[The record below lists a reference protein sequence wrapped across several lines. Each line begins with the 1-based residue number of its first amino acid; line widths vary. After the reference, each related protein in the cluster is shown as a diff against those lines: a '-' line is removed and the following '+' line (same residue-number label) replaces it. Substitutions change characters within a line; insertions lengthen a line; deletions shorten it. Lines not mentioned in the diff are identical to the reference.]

1 MAFSAPNLETI
12 LASILRDIKALNDE
26 ADIGSDSDHYIRSA
40 AVAAAIEGLYQKLA
54 WLYRQIFP
62 DTADEEE
69 LVHAAAIRGVPRKAP
84 VAATGLVGLKG
95 VVDVELLQGSTLT
108 HITTGEKFDSLASAT
123 LGTDGAVTVEV
134 RAQTVGVSLNGLTGE
149 LILTSPPLGM
159 DSSASF
165 IGTTTGGEDLEK
177 PESLLARLLDIIQ
190 SPPAGGA
197 IYDFKRWAKEVDG
210 VADALVL
217 PGRRGGGTVDLV
229 ITASTGNPSAEIIA
243 QCQEHVLGLC
253 SVIADVWVY
262 APTIRTVD
270 SAALIELADGYTLS
284 DVQVAAQSGY
294 SALLGAMKPRETLK
308 RSQIEAMI
316 NNLAGVVDRSVTT
329 PVGNVKASDDPL
341 LVGWIRPGTITL
353 GLLE

>member
-1 MAFSAPNLETI
+1 MAFSAPNLESI
-12 LASILRDIKALNDE
+12 LAGILRDIKALNDE
-26 ADIGSDSDHYIRSA
+26 ADIGTDSDHYIRSA
-40 AVAAAIEGLYQKLA
+40 AISAAIEGLYQKLA

-69 LVHAAAIRGVPRKAP
+69 LVHAAAIRGVPQKGS
-84 VAATGLVGLKG
+84 VAATGVVGLKG
-95 VVDVELLQGSTLT
+95 VVGVELLQGSTLT
-108 HITTGEKFDSLASAT
+108 HVTTGEQFDSLASAT
-123 LGTDGAVTVEV
+123 LGTDGTVTVQV
-134 RAQTVGVSLNGLTGE
+134 RAKTVGTSLNGLTGA
-149 LILTSPPLGM
+149 LVLNSPPLGM

-165 IGTTTGGEDLEK
+165 VGTTTGGEDLEK

-217 PGRRGGGTVDLV
+217 PGRRGGGSIDLV
-229 ITASTGNPSAEIIA
+229 ITASTGNPSAEVIA
-243 QCQEHVLGLC
+243 RCKDHVLSVC

-262 APTIRTVD
+262 PPAIRTVD
-270 SAALIELADGYTLS
+270 STALVELAEGYELS
-284 DVQVAAQSGY
+284 NVQVAAQAGY
-294 SALLGAMKPRETLK
+294 NALLGAKKPRETLK

-316 NNLAGVVDRSVTT
+316 NNLAGVIDRSVIT

-341 LVGWIRPGTITL
+341 LIGWIRPGTITL